1 VSIDVATG
9 LLIAAVVG
17 CGIGAGASLDQ
28 SIKQLPARRRIG
40 VLAYSDYSRV
50 ADVRTGR
57 YWYVPLGLGW
67 AVLNVAAAVAG
78 WADGASGG
86 RAVALLVLV
95 VAVAGHAVL
104 TGFAAP
110 TLRSQDALVGD
121 EPALRRVFDR
131 FERLQLAR
139 VLLDIA
145 ALSAAVWALAATISE
160 R

>member
-1 VSIDVATG
+1 MSIDLALG
-9 LLIAAVVG
+9 LLITATAV
-17 CGIGAGASLDQ
+17 CGIGVGASLDQ

-50 ADVRTGR
+50 ADVRTGL
-57 YWYVPLGLGW
+57 YWYVPLGVGW
-67 AVLNVAAAVAG
+67 TALNVAAAVAG
-78 WADGASGG
+78 WADGASGD
-86 RAVALLVLV
+86 RAVALAVLV
-95 VAVAGHAVL
+95 AAVAGHAVL

-110 TLRSQDALVGD
+110 MLRSQRALLGD

-139 VLLDIA
+139 VVLDLA
-145 ALSAAVWALAATISE
+145 ALTAAVWALVVTISE